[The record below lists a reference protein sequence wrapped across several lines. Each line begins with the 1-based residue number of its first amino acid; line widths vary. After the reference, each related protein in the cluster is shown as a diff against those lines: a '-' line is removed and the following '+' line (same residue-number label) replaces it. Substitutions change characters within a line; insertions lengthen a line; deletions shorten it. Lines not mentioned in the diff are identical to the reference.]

1 MSDTLQIRA
10 PHSTWMI
17 GSALA
22 AMVVHGLC
30 WFVVQMFAGT
40 SDAIGDTQRQMV
52 LALAWLV
59 GALALWRLRPPPS
72 RLHAMMTVL
81 ACALFVTGLGS
92 LAALLKLTV
101 LEHADMSARL
111 LQSFGLFGGLLVLAH
126 LAMAIPASIVLQAVA
141 LTRPKPV

>member
-1 MSDTLQIRA
+1 MEKLQIRT

-40 SDAIGDTQRQMV
+40 DDAIGDTQRQMV

-59 GALALWRLRPPPS
+59 GSLALWRLRPPPS
-72 RLHAMMTVL
+72 RLHAILTVL

-92 LAALLKLTV
+92 LAALVRLAV

-126 LAMAIPASIVLQAVA
+126 LVLAMPAAIVLQAVA
-141 LTRPKPV
+141 LTRPKPA